1 MTVGL
6 EALLVVILLLGIA
19 LGLGLL
25 AELVRELRDYRRT
38 H

>member
-1 MTVGL
+1 MTIAL

-25 AELVRELRDYRRT
+25 AELVREFRDYRRM